1 MDDNIRS
8 DEITRLLREMGQG
21 DAEAANQL
29 IPLVYQH
36 LRLQAKALLRRE
48 REDHTLQPTALVN
61 DALMCLIGAKSLDWH
76 SRAQF
81 FAISAAIMRR
91 ILIDHA
97 RVHRTAKRG
106 GDLRKLSL
114 DDRLTYDWRQA
125 ESLLD
130 LDEAL
135 NRLQEVDPRLTKV
148 VEMKFFVG
156 MSEHEIAD
164 VMNLSVRTIKRDW
177 HFARDWLYR
186 EMTRS

>member
-1 MDDNIRS
+1 
-8 DEITRLLREMGQG
+8 
-21 DAEAANQL
+21 
-29 IPLVYQH
+29 
-36 LRLQAKALLRRE
+36 
-48 REDHTLQPTALVN
+48 
-61 DALMCLIGAKSLDWH
+61 
-76 SRAQF
+76 
-81 FAISAAIMRR
+81 MRR